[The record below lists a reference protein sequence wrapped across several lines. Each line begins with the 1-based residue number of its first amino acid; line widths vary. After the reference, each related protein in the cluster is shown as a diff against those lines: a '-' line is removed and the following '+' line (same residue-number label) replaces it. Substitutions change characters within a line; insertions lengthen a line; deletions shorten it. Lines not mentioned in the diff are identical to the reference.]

1 MLSQIVIILLFVS
14 LALRNVV
21 LKKMVVKF
29 QPESLVLIFTLT
41 NVVIGLG
48 LYLFLFDR
56 KELIHKDMATMT
68 KRENLWLIVFG
79 SFVGVLFTY
88 FYYTLIQ
95 EENLYYVHLH
105 LSMFPV
111 LIAVLGFLLLNEKPK
126 IGEIVSMGIIITGI
140 LMLNYYKS

>member
-1 MLSQIVIILLFVS
+1 MS

>member
-1 MLSQIVIILLFVS
+1 MS

-29 QPESLVLIFTLT
+29 QPESLVIIFTLM

-56 KELIHKDMATMT
+56 KDLIHKDIAMLT

-88 FYYTLIQ
+88 FYYTLIR
-95 EENLYYVHLH
+95 EENLYYIHVH
-105 LSMFPV
+105 LSMFPIFIV
-111 LIAVLGFLLLNEKPK
+111 ILGFLFLNEKPNL
-126 IGEIVSMGIIITGI
+126 GEIVSMGIIITGI

>member
-1 MLSQIVIILLFVS
+1 MC
-14 LALRNVV
+14 LAFRNVI

-29 QPESLVLIFTLT
+29 QPESVLIALILM

-48 LYLFLFDR
+48 LYLFFFDR
-56 KELIHKDMATMT
+56 KESINKDLTSLL
-68 KRENLWLIVFG
+68 KRENLWLVVFG

-95 EENLYYVHLH
+95 EENLYYIHVH
-105 LSMFPV
+105 LSMFPIFIV
-111 LIAVLGFLLLNEKPK
+111 ILGFLLLNEKPNV
-126 IGEIVSMGIIITGI
+126 GEIVSMGIIITGI

>member
-29 QPESLVLIFTLT
+29 QPESLVIIFTLI
-41 NVVIGLG
+41 NVAIGLG
-48 LYLFLFDR
+48 LYLFVFNR
-56 KELIHKDMATMT
+56 KELIHKDMAMMT
-68 KRENLWLIVFG
+68 KRENFWLIVFG

-88 FYYTLIQ
+88 FYFTLIQ
-95 EENLYYVHLH
+95 KENLYYVHLH
-105 LSMFPV
+105 LSIFPV
-111 LIAVLGFLLLNEKPK
+111 FVALVAYLLLDEKPK
-126 IGEIVSMGIIITGI
+126 IAEILSMGIIITGI

>member
-1 MLSQIVIILLFVS
+1 MLSQIVIILLFAS

-29 QPESLVLIFTLT
+29 QPESLLLIFTLM

-48 LYLFLFDR
+48 LYLFIFDR
-56 KELIHKDMATMT
+56 KELIHKDFAALT
-68 KRENLWLIVFG
+68 KRENMWLIVFG

-88 FYYTLIQ
+88 FYYTLIR
-95 EENLYYVHLH
+95 EENLYYIHVH
-105 LSMFPV
+105 LSMFPIF
-111 LIAVLGFLLLNEKPK
+111 IALLGFLLLNEKPN
-126 IGEIVSMGIIITGI
+126 IGEIASMGVIIAGV